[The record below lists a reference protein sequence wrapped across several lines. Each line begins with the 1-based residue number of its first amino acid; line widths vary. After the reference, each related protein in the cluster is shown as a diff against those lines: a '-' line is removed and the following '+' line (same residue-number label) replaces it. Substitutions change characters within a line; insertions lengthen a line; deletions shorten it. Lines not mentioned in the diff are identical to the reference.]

1 MKATTLIWLALAA
14 LLLAACGGGE
24 SGDGAA
30 AVDKSQTFRWKM
42 VTTWPKNYPGVGTG
56 PEDFARNVE
65 RMSAGRLKI
74 HIYGA
79 GELVPGAAVGTGGD
93 SDLLQLAVA
102 VEPEQLA
109 GAVAAG
115 SRVNVYLVARGGGD
129 RGHDS
134 GEPVLEDVVV
144 VDAAAADDGYA
155 ASGLR
160 RLVLAVPEE
169 DAGRYYGLLGS
180 LTDPLVSVAVR
191 G

>member
-1 MKATTLIWLALAA
+1 M
-14 LLLAACGGGE
+14 
-24 SGDGAA
+24 
-30 AVDKSQTFRWKM
+30 
-42 VTTWPKNYPGVGTG
+42 
-56 PEDFARNVE
+56 
-65 RMSAGRLKI
+65 
-74 HIYGA
+74 
-79 GELVPGAAVGTGGD
+79 PGAALGAGGD

-144 VDAAAADDGYA
+144 LDAAAADDGYA

-160 RLVLAVPEE
+160 RLVLAVPED